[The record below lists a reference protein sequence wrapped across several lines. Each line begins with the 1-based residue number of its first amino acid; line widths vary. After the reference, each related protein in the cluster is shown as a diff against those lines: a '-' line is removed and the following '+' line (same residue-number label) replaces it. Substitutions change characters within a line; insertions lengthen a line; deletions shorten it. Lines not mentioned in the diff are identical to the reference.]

1 MAASETAWA
10 EAWPTRAIRIVVST
24 PAGGIT
30 DAFARAYGDY
40 ISQKLGQPVIV
51 ENKTGASGALAA
63 QSVKDSPAD
72 GYTLMYTISST
83 LLGNRLLL
91 KSLAYDPDKDFT
103 IVAVTP
109 SGHLP
114 LVVHSATNAKT
125 IEEFVAYARG
135 NKVTAGSYGIGSF
148 AHIAIAELNRQFGLD
163 ISIVHYRG
171 EAPMWQDL
179 AAGVIQAAVGSYQ
192 AALPVLDTGVGR
204 PIAVPTPVRMKKL
217 PETRT
222 FTEQG
227 VTGSVFQLTSFYR
240 AGGARCDAGRPDR
253 HARQA
258 DGRRRQDGARA
269 EAARCFRRRPA
280 GHGSRILDCAL
291 RKGRAGLARVD
302 QDSRVGAAIAAA
314 APNGART
321 PRCAHAPSTSASRNS
336 SAAGSFR
343 NSSASIS
350 FRCDN
355 ICARAASLSHL
366 RIAATIPA

>member
-1 MAASETAWA
+1 MTQGKGEAEVRTSARIWAAAMACLTMAASETALA

-103 IVAVTP
+103 IVAMTP

-192 AALPVLDTGVGR
+192 AALPVLDTGIGR
-204 PIAVPTPVRMKKL
+204 AIAVPTPVRMKKL
-217 PETRT
+217 PETKT
-222 FTEQG
+222 FAEQG
-227 VTGSVFQLTSFYR
+227 VTGNVFQLISFTALVAPAAMPADR
-240 AGGARCDAGRPDR
+240 IDMLAKLMVEGGKTERVQKLLDAFG
-253 HARQA
+253 
-258 DGRRRQDGARA
+258 
-269 EAARCFRRRPA
+269 
-280 GHGSRILDCAL
+280 
-291 RKGRAGLARVD
+291 VD
-302 QDSRVGAAIAAA
+302 QPAMDRASSIALYEKEG
-314 APNGART
+314 PIWLE
-321 PRCAHAPSTSASRNS
+321 
-336 SAAGSFR
+336 
-343 NSSASIS
+343 SIKTLGLE
-350 FRCDN
+350 
-355 ICARAASLSHL
+355 AQ
-366 RIAATIPA
+366 

>member
-192 AALPVLDTGVGR
+192 AALPVLDTRVGR

-227 VTGSVFQLTSFYR
+227 VTGNVFQLTSFTALVAPAAMPADR
-240 AGGARCDAGRPDR
+240 IDMLAKLMVEGGKTERVQKLLDAFG
-253 HARQA
+253 
-258 DGRRRQDGARA
+258 
-269 EAARCFRRRPA
+269 
-280 GHGSRILDCAL
+280 
-291 RKGRAGLARVD
+291 VD
-302 QDSRVGAAIAAA
+302 QPAMDRASSIALYEKEG
-314 APNGART
+314 PVWL
-321 PRCAHAPSTSASRNS
+321 
-336 SAAGSFR
+336 GS
-343 NSSASIS
+343 IKT
-350 FRCDN
+350 
-355 ICARAASLSHL
+355 LGL
-366 RIAATIPA
+366 EPQ

>member
-1 MAASETAWA
+1 MWTSARILAAAIACLTLAAAETASA

-24 PAGGIT
+24 PPGGIT

-63 QSVKDSPAD
+63 QLVKDSSPD

-103 IVAVTP
+103 IVAMTP

-114 LVVHSATNAKT
+114 LVVHSAANAKT
-125 IEEFVAYARG
+125 LEEFVAYARR

-171 EAPMWQDL
+171 EAPMWQDF

-222 FTEQG
+222 FVEQG
-227 VTGSVFQLTSFYR
+227 VTGNVFQLTSFT
-240 AGGARCDAGRPDR
+240 
-253 HARQA
+253 
-258 DGRRRQDGARA
+258 
-269 EAARCFRRRPA
+269 
-280 GHGSRILDCAL
+280 AL
-291 RKGRAGLARVD
+291 V
-302 QDSRVGAAIAAA
+302 
-314 APNGART
+314 AP
-321 PRCAHAPSTSASRNS
+321 
-336 SAAGSFR
+336 
-343 NSSASIS
+343 
-350 FRCDN
+350 
-355 ICARAASLSHL
+355 
-366 RIAATIPA
+366 AATPADRIDLLAKLMVEGGKTERVQKLLEAFGVDSPAMDRASSVALYAKEGPVWLESIKTLGLEPQ

>member
-1 MAASETAWA
+1 
-10 EAWPTRAIRIVVST
+10 
-24 PAGGIT
+24 
-30 DAFARAYGDY
+30 
-40 ISQKLGQPVIV
+40 
-51 ENKTGASGALAA
+51 
-63 QSVKDSPAD
+63 
-72 GYTLMYTISST
+72 MYTISST

-227 VTGSVFQLTSFYR
+227 VTGNVFQLTSFTALVAPAAMPADRIDMLAKLMVEGGKTERVQKLLDAFGVDAPAMDR
-240 AGGARCDAGRPDR
+240 A
-253 HARQA
+253 
-258 DGRRRQDGARA
+258 
-269 EAARCFRRRPA
+269 
-280 GHGSRILDCAL
+280 SSIAL
-291 RKGRAGLARVD
+291 YEKEGPVWLESIKTLGLEP
-302 QDSRVGAAIAAA
+302 Q
-314 APNGART
+314 
-321 PRCAHAPSTSASRNS
+321 
-336 SAAGSFR
+336 
-343 NSSASIS
+343 
-350 FRCDN
+350 
-355 ICARAASLSHL
+355 
-366 RIAATIPA
+366 

>member
-1 MAASETAWA
+1 MTQGKGEAEVRTSARIWAAAIACLTLAASETAWA

-192 AALPVLDTGVGR
+192 AALPVLDTGIGR

-217 PETRT
+217 PETKT
-222 FTEQG
+222 FAEQG
-227 VTGSVFQLTSFYR
+227 VTGNAFQL
-240 AGGARCDAGRPDR
+240 
-253 HARQA
+253 
-258 DGRRRQDGARA
+258 
-269 EAARCFRRRPA
+269 
-280 GHGSRILDCAL
+280 
-291 RKGRAGLARVD
+291 
-302 QDSRVGAAIAAA
+302 
-314 APNGART
+314 
-321 PRCAHAPSTSASRNS
+321 
-336 SAAGSFR
+336 
-343 NSSASIS
+343 IS
-350 FRCDN
+350 FTALVAPAAMPADRIDML
-355 ICARAASLSHL
+355 AKLMVEGGKTERVQKLLDAFGVDSPAMDRASSLALYQKEGPVWLESIKTL
-366 RIAATIPA
+366 GLEPQ

>member
-1 MAASETAWA
+1 MRTFVGILGAAIACLVVATAEGSAA
-10 EAWPTRAIRIVVST
+10 EAWPTRAIKIVVST

-40 ISQKLGQPVIV
+40 ISQKLGQPVVV

-72 GYTLMYTISST
+72 GHTLMYTISST

-114 LVVHSATNAKT
+114 LVVHSATGAKS
-125 IEEFVAYARG
+125 IEDFVAYARH

-148 AHIAIAELNRQFGLD
+148 AHIAIAELNRQYGLD

-179 AAGVIQAAVGSYQ
+179 AAGVIQAATGSYQ

-204 PIAVPTPVRMKKL
+204 AIAVPSLVRMKKL
-217 PETRT
+217 PDTKT
-222 FTEQG
+222 FAEQG
-227 VTGSVFQLTSFYR
+227 VTGKVFQLTSFT
-240 AGGARCDAGRPDR
+240 ALVAPAATPPDR
-253 HARQA
+253 IELLAKLMVEGGKTERVQKLLEA
-258 DGRRRQDGARA
+258 FGVDSPAMDRA
-269 EAARCFRRRPA
+269 
-280 GHGSRILDCAL
+280 SSVAL
-291 RKGRAGLARVD
+291 YENEGPVWLESIRNLGLEP
-302 QDSRVGAAIAAA
+302 Q
-314 APNGART
+314 
-321 PRCAHAPSTSASRNS
+321 
-336 SAAGSFR
+336 
-343 NSSASIS
+343 
-350 FRCDN
+350 
-355 ICARAASLSHL
+355 
-366 RIAATIPA
+366 

>member
-1 MAASETAWA
+1 MTQGKGEAEVRTSARIWAAAMACLTMAASETALA

-30 DAFARAYGDY
+30 DAFARAYG
-40 ISQKLGQPVIV
+40 
-51 ENKTGASGALAA
+51 
-63 QSVKDSPAD
+63 

-103 IVAVTP
+103 IVAMTP

-192 AALPVLDTGVGR
+192 AALPVLDTGIGR

-217 PETRT
+217 PETKT
-222 FTEQG
+222 FAEQG
-227 VTGSVFQLTSFYR
+227 VTGNVFQLISFTALVAPAAMPADR
-240 AGGARCDAGRPDR
+240 IDMLAKLMVEGGKTERVQKLLDAFG
-253 HARQA
+253 
-258 DGRRRQDGARA
+258 
-269 EAARCFRRRPA
+269 
-280 GHGSRILDCAL
+280 
-291 RKGRAGLARVD
+291 VD
-302 QDSRVGAAIAAA
+302 QPAMDRASSIALYEKEG
-314 APNGART
+314 PIWLE
-321 PRCAHAPSTSASRNS
+321 
-336 SAAGSFR
+336 
-343 NSSASIS
+343 SIKT
-350 FRCDN
+350 
-355 ICARAASLSHL
+355 LGL
-366 RIAATIPA
+366 EPQ

>member
-1 MAASETAWA
+1 MTQGKGEAEVRTSARIWAAAMACLTMAASETALA

-103 IVAVTP
+103 IVAMTP

-192 AALPVLDTGVGR
+192 AALPVLDTGIGR
-204 PIAVPTPVRMKKL
+204 AIAVPTPVRMKKL
-217 PETRT
+217 PETKT
-222 FTEQG
+222 FAEQG
-227 VTGSVFQLTSFYR
+227 VTGNVFQLISFTALVAPAAMPADR
-240 AGGARCDAGRPDR
+240 IDMLAKLMAEGGKTERVQKLLDAFG
-253 HARQA
+253 
-258 DGRRRQDGARA
+258 
-269 EAARCFRRRPA
+269 
-280 GHGSRILDCAL
+280 
-291 RKGRAGLARVD
+291 VD
-302 QDSRVGAAIAAA
+302 QPAMDRASSIALYEKEG
-314 APNGART
+314 PIWLE
-321 PRCAHAPSTSASRNS
+321 
-336 SAAGSFR
+336 
-343 NSSASIS
+343 SIKT
-350 FRCDN
+350 
-355 ICARAASLSHL
+355 LGL
-366 RIAATIPA
+366 EPQ

>member
-1 MAASETAWA
+1 MTQPKGEAEVRTSARIWAAAIACLTLAASETAWA
-10 EAWPTRAIRIVVST
+10 EAWPTRAIKIVVST

-30 DAFARAYGDY
+30 HAFARAYGDY

-148 AHIAIAELNRQFGLD
+148 APISTPRASGIGSFAHIAIAALNRQFGLD

-192 AALPVLDTGVGR
+192 AALPVLDTGIGR

-217 PETRT
+217 PETKT
-222 FTEQG
+222 FAEQG
-227 VTGSVFQLTSFYR
+227 VTGNVFQLTSFTALVAPAAMPADRIDMLAKLMVEGGKTERVQKLIDAFGVDSPAMDR
-240 AGGARCDAGRPDR
+240 ASSIALYEKEGPVWL
-253 HARQA
+253 
-258 DGRRRQDGARA
+258 
-269 EAARCFRRRPA
+269 EA
-280 GHGSRILDCAL
+280 IKTL
-291 RKGRAGLARVD
+291 GLEP
-302 QDSRVGAAIAAA
+302 Q
-314 APNGART
+314 
-321 PRCAHAPSTSASRNS
+321 
-336 SAAGSFR
+336 
-343 NSSASIS
+343 
-350 FRCDN
+350 
-355 ICARAASLSHL
+355 
-366 RIAATIPA
+366 

>member
-1 MAASETAWA
+1 MTQGKGEAEVRTSARIWAAAMACLTMAASETALA

-103 IVAVTP
+103 IVAMTP

-192 AALPVLDTGVGR
+192 AALPVLDTGIGR
-204 PIAVPTPVRMKKL
+204 AIAVPTPVRMKKL
-217 PETRT
+217 PETKT
-222 FTEQG
+222 FAEQG
-227 VTGSVFQLTSFYR
+227 VTGNVFQLISFTALVAPAAMPADR
-240 AGGARCDAGRPDR
+240 IDMLAKLMVEGGKTERVQKLLDAFG
-253 HARQA
+253 
-258 DGRRRQDGARA
+258 
-269 EAARCFRRRPA
+269 
-280 GHGSRILDCAL
+280 
-291 RKGRAGLARVD
+291 VD
-302 QDSRVGAAIAAA
+302 QPAMDRASSIALYEKEG
-314 APNGART
+314 PIWLE
-321 PRCAHAPSTSASRNS
+321 
-336 SAAGSFR
+336 
-343 NSSASIS
+343 SIKT
-350 FRCDN
+350 
-355 ICARAASLSHL
+355 LGL
-366 RIAATIPA
+366 EPQ

>member
-1 MAASETAWA
+1 MTQDREEADVWTSARVLAAAIACLTVATAETAWA

-148 AHIAIAELNRQFGLD
+148 A
-163 ISIVHYRG
+163 
-171 EAPMWQDL
+171 
-179 AAGVIQAAVGSYQ
+179 
-192 AALPVLDTGVGR
+192 
-204 PIAVPTPVRMKKL
+204 PIAV
-217 PETRT
+217 
-222 FTEQG
+222 
-227 VTGSVFQLTSFYR
+227 
-240 AGGARCDAGRPDR
+240 
-253 HARQA
+253 
-258 DGRRRQDGARA
+258 
-269 EAARCFRRRPA
+269 
-280 GHGSRILDCAL
+280 
-291 RKGRAGLARVD
+291 
-302 QDSRVGAAIAAA
+302 AAA
-314 APNGART
+314 NPPIG
-321 PRCAHAPSTSASRNS
+321 
-336 SAAGSFR
+336 
-343 NSSASIS
+343 
-350 FRCDN
+350 
-355 ICARAASLSHL
+355 
-366 RIAATIPA
+366 